1 MAELV
6 DAHDSKSC
14 LERGESSILSSGTMK
29 NLPLSYIEIS
39 KENLIHNIKQ
49 FKSLLKSETKIA
61 SVIKANAYG
70 HGDIEVVKIISS
82 HTDYFQVDSIEELE
96 RVRKYTKKPILVF
109 GYLNEDG
116 IKRAI
121 KQKAIISAFD
131 LIHLLKINYISGLL
145 KKKTKVHVAIDSY
158 LGREGIMPSQIE
170 NFILE
175 IKKLK
180 NIELDGIYSHFAN
193 IEDTMNFTHAQ
204 KQISTYHQYVEI
216 FKKNGFKKLK
226 THISATSGILVYE
239 KGNNLHNIV
248 RLGIGLYGMWPS
260 EHLEYLNKKKI
271 ILKPVLKWVTHIAQ
285 IKILPANHPI
295 GYGLSYITKK
305 STKIAIIPQG
315 YADGLPRLLSN
326 NGEVLIRG
334 KRAKILGRV
343 AMNMIVVDVS
353 SIKDVL
359 PEDEVVIMGR
369 QNNKEINAEQIAK
382 ESGTINYEAT
392 TRISSLLPRIIK

>member
-1 MAELV
+1 MQ
-6 DAHDSKSC
+6 
-14 LERGESSILSSGTMK
+14 K

-39 KENLIHNIKQ
+39 KENLIHIKQ
-49 FKSLLKSETKIA
+49 FRSLVGEKTKIA

-70 HGDIEVVKIISS
+70 YGDCEVARIIAPY
-82 HTDYFQVDSIEELE
+82 TDYFQVDSIEELE
-96 RVRKYTKKPILVF
+96 RVRNVTKKPILVF

-121 KQKAIISAFD
+121 KLNAIISAFD

-170 NFILE
+170 NFIIE

-180 NIELDGIYSHFAN
+180 NIELDGVYSHFAN
-193 IEDTMNFTHAQ
+193 IEDTMNFTHAE
-204 KQISTYHQYVEI
+204 KQIDMYHKYVEI
-216 FKKNGFKKLK
+216 FRQNGYININ

-239 KGNNLHNIV
+239 KGNSLHNIV

-260 EHLEYLNKKKI
+260 EHLQFLNKKKI
-271 ILKPVLKWVTHIAQ
+271 VLKQVMKWITHVAQ
-285 IKILPANHPI
+285 VKILPANHPI
-295 GYGLSYITKK
+295 GYGLTFITKK
-305 STKIAIIPQG
+305 ITKIAVIPQG

-326 NGEVLIRG
+326 NGEVLIKG
-334 KRAKILGRV
+334 KKAKILGRV

-353 SIKDVL
+353 NIKDIM
-359 PEDEVVIMGR
+359 PDDEVVILGE
-369 QNNKEINAEQIAK
+369 QGKGKITAEQIAK
-382 ESGTINYEAT
+382 ESNTINYEAT
-392 TRISSLLPRIIK
+392 TRISALLPRVIK

>member
-1 MAELV
+1 MQ
-6 DAHDSKSC
+6 
-14 LERGESSILSSGTMK
+14 K

-49 FKSLLKSETKIA
+49 FRSLVGEKTKIA

-70 HGDIEVVKIISS
+70 YGDCEVARIIAPY
-82 HTDYFQVDSIEELE
+82 TDYFQVDSIEELE
-96 RVRKYTKKPILVF
+96 RVRNVTKKPILVF

-121 KQKAIISAFD
+121 KLNAIISAFD

-170 NFILE
+170 NFIIE

-180 NIELDGIYSHFAN
+180 NIELDGVYSHFAN
-193 IEDTMNFTHAQ
+193 IEDTMNFTHAE
-204 KQISTYHQYVEI
+204 KQIDMYHKYVEI
-216 FKKNGFKKLK
+216 FRQNGYININ

-239 KGNNLHNIV
+239 KGNSLHNIV

-260 EHLEYLNKKKI
+260 EHLQFLNKKKI
-271 ILKPVLKWVTHIAQ
+271 VLKQVMKWITHVAQ
-285 IKILPANHPI
+285 VKILPANHPI
-295 GYGLSYITKK
+295 GYGLTFITKK
-305 STKIAIIPQG
+305 ITKIAVIPQG

-326 NGEVLIRG
+326 NGEVLIKG
-334 KRAKILGRV
+334 KKAKILGRV

-353 SIKDVL
+353 NIKDIM
-359 PEDEVVIMGR
+359 PDDEVVILGE
-369 QNNKEINAEQIAK
+369 QGKGKITAEQIAK
-382 ESGTINYEAT
+382 ESNTINYEAT
-392 TRISSLLPRIIK
+392 TRISALLPRVIK